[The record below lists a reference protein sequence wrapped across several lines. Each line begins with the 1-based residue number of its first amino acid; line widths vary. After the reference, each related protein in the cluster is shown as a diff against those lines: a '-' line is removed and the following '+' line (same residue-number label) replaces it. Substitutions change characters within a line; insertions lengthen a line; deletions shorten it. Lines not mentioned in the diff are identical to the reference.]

1 MEWTKVLRIAA
12 CWVASACAAVGQ
24 EPSPQ
29 GGATGQQAP
38 AVRPDV
44 EAVLQRI
51 QQAAKDLRSYQCA
64 IDYVL
69 RQPLLESK
77 TRRTGMVYY
86 VRKPNGSR
94 LRVNFATLEQD
105 DGKVQPYMQQ
115 FLFDGVWLIDVDY
128 QVKSWEKRQMA
139 DANKPT
145 DAFDLAGRELPI
157 AGFTGIDELR
167 RDFDMEIVPP
177 PSGQTGE
184 SGGVTLSMKARPGSR
199 YGKDYRS
206 MAFSI
211 DKAIGLPVKVEAEST
226 EGDFYDI
233 SFAQVKVNSPIEDSI
248 FDLKVPKDFGE
259 PEIIPLEASKG
270 KGIHP
275 THDR

>member
-1 MEWTKVLRIAA
+1 MEWTKVLRVAA
-12 CWVASACAAVGQ
+12 CWMAGACAAFGQ

-29 GGATGQQAP
+29 PGATGQQAP
-38 AVRPDV
+38 AVHPDV

-51 QQAAKDLRSYQCA
+51 QQAAKELRSYQCA

-86 VRKPNGSR
+86 VRQSNGSR

-128 QVKSWEKRQMA
+128 QVKSWERRQMA

-177 PSGQTGE
+177 SSGQTGD
-184 SGGVTLSMKARPGSR
+184 GGRVTLSMKARPGSQ

-206 MAFSI
+206 MVFSV
-211 DKAIGLPVKVEAEST
+211 DKTIGLPVKVTAEST
-226 EGDFYDI
+226 EGDFYEI
-233 SFAQVKVNSPIEDSI
+233 SFTQVKVNSPIEDSV
-248 FDLKVPKDFGE
+248 FDLKVPKDFGQ
-259 PEIIPLEASKG
+259 PEIIPLEANRG